1 MRSTPPRPV
10 IVEILVLDDG
20 LDAPGAAVVDA
31 LKLVNHIAA
40 TRGSRRPPCTWRWTT
55 PDGRA
60 VRRAGAPPRPR
71 GQAHVVVVGG
81 WLARN
86 GPHLDQLVRRD
97 HAACARLAAAHA
109 AGGHLLA
116 LYTGVALLGAAG
128 LLQGRRAVTPWPFAA
143 GMQRHAPGLL
153 PAEDAAWA
161 ETDRLWTADS
171 PALAT
176 ELVLRALQA
185 CGLQDLAEAGRAV
198 LLHAP
203 QRQRLAQAIATG
215 NGARVAP
222 GSLERA
228 RRWLEDHLHEP
239 YSLSATARAANT
251 SDRSLLRHFRATYDR
266 TPLQM
271 LHELRVTQ
279 ARMLL
284 ETTYLPLETVAER
297 CGWRDPAMLR
307 TVFQRLT
314 GQTPA
319 RYRERH
325 RLRSERRQWGRDL
338 AR

>member
-1 MRSTPPRPV
+1 MPRSRPSPLL
-10 IVEILVLDDG
+10 VEILVLDDG
-20 LDAPGAAVVDA
+20 LEAPGAAVVDA
-31 LKLVNHIAA
+31 LKLVNHLAA
-40 TRGSRRPPCTWRWTT
+40 TRGVRRLPCTWRWTA

-60 VRRAGAPPRPR
+60 VRRAGAPQRPR
-71 GQAHVVVVGG
+71 GHADLVVVGG

-97 HAACARLAAAHA
+97 RSAGDRAAAAHA
-109 AGGHLLA
+109 AGGHVLA

-128 LLQGRRAVTPWPFAA
+128 LLKGRCAVTPWPFAA
-143 GMQRHAPGLL
+143 SMQRHAPELL
-153 PAEDAAWA
+153 PADDAAWA
-161 ETDRLWTADS
+161 ECERIWTADS
-171 PALAT
+171 PTLAT
-176 ELVLRALQA
+176 ELLLRVLHA
-185 CGLQDLAEAGRAV
+185 CGLQDLAESGRSV

-203 QRQRLAQAIATG
+203 QRQRLAQAIAQG
-215 NGARVAP
+215 SGARVAP

-239 YSLSATARAANT
+239 YSLAATARAANT
-251 SDRSLLRHFRATYDR
+251 SGRSLLRHFRATYER

-284 ETTYLPLETVAER
+284 ETTYLPLETIAER

-314 GQTPA
+314 GQSPA
-319 RYRERH
+319 HYRERH
-325 RLRSERRQWGRDL
+325 RLRSERRQWGRDI